1 MSAKDNQLISQRC
14 TLCCNA
20 HCMCIKRYQ
29 HSLCILNTMYVKL
42 YIRYIQYIVHPRSK
56 VEKFSLLPSKVLIL
70 LLYSVN
76 YTFYLMSNSH
86 SLKSLVYYALNQ
98 AKCFTEAVLS
108 LRGDSFTI
116 HCCIPH
122 VCPC

>member
-1 MSAKDNQLISQRC
+1 
-14 TLCCNA
+14 
-20 HCMCIKRYQ
+20 
-29 HSLCILNTMYVKL
+29 MYVKL